1 MSKAM
6 PDRGA
11 AMTANISSLHA
22 PSDLGKLIPP
32 SHLEP
37 DDSQPGPSDRL
48 AYLNNWEPP
57 TEKEWRRAS
66 WIVARELVRGI
77 VGSNWRIFAKL
88 EVLSTR
94 KRPQGH

>member
-1 MSKAM
+1 
-6 PDRGA
+6 
-11 AMTANISSLHA
+11 MTDSVSSLRVSA
-22 PSDLGKLIPP
+22 SDVRTLIPP

-37 DDSQPGPSDRL
+37 DDSQPGLNDRL

-57 TEKEWRRAS
+57 TENEWRRAT

-88 EVLSTR
+88 EVLSSK
-94 KRPQGH
+94 KRSNGH